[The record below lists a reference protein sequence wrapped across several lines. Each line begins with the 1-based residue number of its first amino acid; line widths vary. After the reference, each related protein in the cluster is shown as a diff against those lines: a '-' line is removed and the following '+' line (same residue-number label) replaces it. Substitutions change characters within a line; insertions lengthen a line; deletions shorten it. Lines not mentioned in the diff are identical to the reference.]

1 MKAEYDFSK
10 GERGKFYDPKAV
22 FNLPIYLEKDVDEF
36 MRKLADE
43 TGKDVGEIVNEWL
56 RGKMQLTLKEHI
68 NDIRTGLE
76 TGQYKNEAAVSQG
89 IVLRLLKVLGWPTFN
104 TQIVH
109 PEYAVGRGKVDF
121 ALCRPKSTP
130 RIFIEVKRVENIEWA
145 EQQLFEYA
153 LDHGVI
159 PIAVLT
165 DGEKWRFFHLMGLEY
180 YRELTVRELDFIKSS
195 TEEIADCLN
204 RYLSYQSI
212 RTGEAIR
219 TMKKDYE
226 RVYKQKIES
235 KPVPSIPS
243 ELRHV
248 IVPPNAEDNEVFFN
262 KTAWKVAHMRWWSVG
277 WKETGQEKDSEEIIQ
292 VRESSLE
299 SIQRSD
305 VYEHCVKYLIK
316 KTYPT
321 TEKLDWWCRTGFYE
335 KDMPKKFGHLVR
347 LSPERAQQIID
358 EVREEY
364 NSTTH
369 EDNKDA

>member
-1 MKAEYDFSK
+1 MKAEYNFSK

-22 FNLPIYLEKDVDEF
+22 FNLPIYLEKDVNEF

-76 TGQYKNEAAVSQG
+76 KGQYKNEAAVSQG
-89 IVLRLLKVLGWPTFN
+89 IVLRLLGALGWPTFD
-104 TQIVH
+104 TQVVA
-109 PEYAVGRGKVDF
+109 PEYGVEGTRVDF
-121 ALCRPKSTP
+121 ALCHPKSTP
-130 RIFIEVKRVENIEWA
+130 RVFIEVKRVENIEWA

-204 RYLSYQSI
+204 RYLNYESI

-226 RVYKQKIES
+226 KIYKQKIES

-248 IVPPNAEDNEVFFN
+248 IVPPNAENNEVFFI
-262 KTAWKVAHMRWWSVG
+262 KTAWKVAHMRWWLDG
-277 WKETGQEKDSEEIIQ
+277 WKEPGQEENGDEMIQ
-292 VRESSLE
+292 VIESSLE

-305 VYEHCVKYLIK
+305 VYAHCVKYLVQK
-316 KTYPT
+316 GYPT
-321 TEKLDWWCRTGFYE
+321 REELDRWACSGFYK
-335 KDMPKKFGHLVR
+335 KDMPKKFGHLMR
-347 LSPERAQQIID
+347 LPPERVKQMVD
-358 EVREEY
+358 EVKQEH
-364 NSTTH
+364 STTH
-369 EDNKDA
+369 EDNKDE